1 VILRLATNAMGT
13 RFEFVLSGEPDA
25 PLRAVGEAALDE
37 IHRWHDRLSL
47 FQADSELSFINRT
60 AAERPIPV
68 DADLWELLSLCAHVH
83 GASTGAFDPTLAPLM
98 QRHGFHPGDAPPDA
112 TVGWADSILLDPVA
126 RTIRFTRPAVRLDLG
141 AVAKGFA
148 LDRAAD
154 IIRAHAVTTAL
165 FHAGTSSIIALGA
178 PSTSP
183 AGWAVSVR
191 SDAAP
196 LTLTLRNQAL
206 GVSAPRGRTIDVDGH
221 TISHILDPRT
231 AKPVDGV
238 DTAAI
243 IAASAAEADAWSTA
257 LVVLGDRPAAM
268 PARLRSFVHTAQ
280 GWSPPVAYSVLPEV
294 A

>member
-1 VILRLATNAMGT
+1 MGT
-13 RFEFVLSGEPDA
+13 RFEFVLTSEPEA
-25 PLRAVGEAALDE
+25 RLRTIGEAALDE
-37 IHRWHDRLSL
+37 ICHWHDRLSL
-47 FQADSELSFINRT
+47 FQPDSELSFINRT

-68 DADLWELLSLCAHVH
+68 DADLWELLSLCAGVH
-83 GASTGAFDPTLAPLM
+83 RASAGAFDPTVAPLM
-98 QRHGFHPGDAPPDA
+98 RRHGFHPADAGADADTSPPTGWSDCIDLDAP
-112 TVGWADSILLDPVA
+112 S
-126 RTIRFTRPAVRLDLG
+126 RTIRFMRSGVRLDLG

-154 IIRAHAVTTAL
+154 IIRAHGVTTAL
-165 FHAGTSSIIALGA
+165 LHGGTSSIIALGA

-183 AGWAVSVR
+183 AGWSVSIR

-196 LTLTLRNQAL
+196 LTLTLRDEAL
-206 GVSAPRGRTIDVDGH
+206 GVSAPRGRTIDVDGR

-231 AKPVDGV
+231 ANPVDGV

-257 LVVLGDRPAAM
+257 LVVLGDRPAAI

-280 GWSPPVAYSVLPEV
+280 GWSPPFAHSALTEV